1 MCVQIRRRQW
11 QHARQTKLSLSLRV
25 WPSHHYTQLHS
36 LTRTHTHTHTVAH
49 TRAGKQQTRICEY
62 SSATAKYVNARVQ
75 REIQSSRS
83 FSSFLTKLRDEH
95 LDRPKQNERGPTNE
109 RRFNSSSAGT
119 HCAPHKS
126 GQMC

>member
-1 MCVQIRRRQW
+1 VCANSQTPMATRAPNKTFAFV
-11 QHARQTKLSLSLRV
+11 ARVAVTPLHTATLT
-25 WPSHHYTQLHS
+25 HTQ
-36 LTRTHTHTHTVAH
+36 THTHTVAH